1 MTPRIIFNAFII
13 LLLIT
18 ASSFNKQQTVVP
30 RYDHVI
36 IIMEENHGYNELI
49 GSANAPYINQLAQQ
63 AALFTQSHGISHPS
77 QPNYLA
83 IYSGSMQG
91 ITNDACLQT
100 ITPYTTPN
108 LGASLINH
116 GLSFKGYAQTM
127 PSEGFLDCLDTKST
141 STGGY
146 LYARKHCPWVDWQG
160 TKANNIPA
168 DCSQPMTAF
177 PKDFSKLPTV
187 SFVIPDMDYDMH
199 NIGDPGDDAAIKRG
213 DKWLKDNIDAYAQWA
228 KTHNSLLI
236 VTFDED
242 DYKTMNQ
249 IPTMFIG
256 AKVIPGKYDEKID
269 HYSVLHTI
277 EAMYSLPTMADDANA
292 AVITDVWKK

>member
-1 MTPRIIFNAFII
+1 MKLRIIFNAFII
-13 LLLIT
+13 LLLIAAT
-18 ASSFNKQQTVVP
+18 SFQQQPAVP

-36 IIMEENHGYNELI
+36 IIMEENHGFNELI
-49 GSANAPYINQLAQQ
+49 GSANAPYMNELAQQ
-63 AALFTQSHGISHPS
+63 GALFTQSHGISHPS

-108 LGASLINH
+108 LGASLISH
-116 GLSFKGYAQTM
+116 GFSFKGYAQTM
-127 PSEGFLDCLDTKST
+127 PSEGFLDCTYLKNATNEN
-141 STGGY
+141 
-146 LYARKHCPWVDWQG
+146 LYARKHCPWVNWQG

-168 DCSQPMTAF
+168 SCSQPITAF
-177 PKDFSKLPTV
+177 PSDFSKLPTV

-199 NIGDPGDDAAIKRG
+199 NVASGDEPAIQRG
-213 DKWLKDNIDAYAQWA
+213 DRWLKDNIDAYVKWA

-256 AKVIPGKYDEKID
+256 ANIKPGKYDEKID
-269 HYSVLHTI
+269 HYSILHTI
-277 EAMYSLPTMADDANA
+277 EAMYGLPTMAEDANA